1 VSATPGRGLSARLWR
16 ILAGTLAALLILS
29 AVAVGALRLALARVP
44 ENAARIQAWVEQ
56 QTDYRLEFRA
66 IDARL
71 RWWGPEVVL
80 RGVRVLDRDDPSQA
94 LFETREGAV
103 SLDVWNL
110 FRTGEL
116 VAGRVRI
123 VGPELT
129 VVRLA
134 DGRVRLLGQRERPAD
149 RPPFDLDRLP
159 AGRLEVEDA
168 TLHYRDLKTG
178 RGPWTLQRVRFSL
191 RRAHEAVD
199 MTGDARLPAELGTRF
214 EFDGKLHG
222 SLDRFTDLVM
232 QVDVRV
238 EQLVLPGLADL
249 LPEGAGRP
257 LSGSGPVRASA
268 AFDHGRLGQ
277 LRLDLNLSDV
287 AFAVPARNV
296 PPVEALEVAAPSRPP
311 GASPLSMPSAEKT
324 LIDRPAAA
332 LPREVRYASLAG
344 RLRLRQEGD
353 AWVFR
358 ANDLRLQTRGDR
370 AAPAAFLGAR
380 WRGHPASAFEG
391 GVSATSLDAGAVWP
405 LVLALAPRSFDRWAG
420 LDPSGTVRSL
430 RIDLVR
436 ERAGSE
442 PRFEVAAD
450 VEGLSARPVGRWPGW
465 RGLTARASG
474 TQERGRIALRAVSP
488 SFEWPLWFRAPL
500 EAERAEADVDW
511 WREGGGWVVSAPQ
524 LSVRH
529 PKAVAQGELTLR
541 LPGRGRSPH
550 LDLEARV
557 ERLDATIVGS
567 VLPIGRLKPR
577 SIAWLEAAFQKG
589 TATAGMLSY
598 HGPTRKFPFRGGEGE
613 FKARAVVN
621 DATLEYFPGFA
632 PLTGGNGTVE
642 FLNAGLQATL
652 ESGQVGGLRL
662 RTAQVAIDDLKE
674 PTLEIDATATGDVAK
689 ALAVLQGSPLGPT
702 LGTQFMALSGSG
714 PADYAVRLHL
724 PTQDTDA
731 RDYVVR
737 TKLRSVSVTWPV
749 LRAPASRVT
758 GDLLIHN
765 REITAPALRGVI
777 LDGPFELNVQPGPVG
792 GDVSAT
798 VLLSGSG
805 RASGVQ
811 LPGFIGLPD
820 AIRMTGTTDWRL
832 DGRIERRGDGEQWP
846 ARIEVATDLRGLGI
860 DAPNPFAKAAPEP
873 RPTRVVLDLPGRGRT
888 EVRIDSGAARAALV
902 FAESGDKRWDL
913 ERGAARFDA
922 QPVTLP
928 ARPGLHVGGDWP
940 EFDLAEW
947 LALRS
952 GTPGGRSLSDWL
964 GPVDVHLDRARVFG
978 FEFLDVTARL
988 EPVADAWRI
997 NASGPMAEGI
1007 ITVPSDFTR
1016 GMPLGLD
1023 MRRLV
1028 LKSAPVRPGAAPA
1041 PETDPRDLPA
1051 IAAQVQEFT
1060 WQGRRFGRLAAQVDK
1075 VPQGLR
1081 LASLATESS
1090 DFTLNGTGSWLVE
1103 ADGSRTRLALEF
1115 ASADFAAASRAL
1127 GYRDSVEAEKVR
1139 ANASIT
1145 WSGGPSEDALARMD
1159 GNLRIELERGQLRDV
1174 KPGAGRML
1182 GLLSV
1187 VELPRRLSFDFR
1199 DVTEEGLAFDRVRGD
1214 FELRAGNAYTQ
1225 NLLLK
1230 GAAVDVG
1237 VVGRTGLVT
1246 QDYDQTVVVSGNPS
1260 GPMTVAGALAGG
1272 PVGAAGALLISQ
1284 LFKGQLA
1291 GLASVY
1297 YRVTGPWDAPKVER
1311 ISAAASEAAGA
1322 GAKQEKEPRP

>member
-1 VSATPGRGLSARLWR
+1 VSATPGRGSSARLWR
-16 ILAGTLAALLILS
+16 LLAGTLAGLLILS
-29 AVAVGALRLALARVP
+29 ALLVGALRLALARVP

-56 QTDYRLEFRA
+56 QTDYRLEFRG

-80 RGVRVLDRDDPSQA
+80 RDVRVLDRDDPTQA

-123 VGPELT
+123 VGPVLT

-178 RGPWTLQRVRFSL
+178 RGPWTLQRTRISL
-191 RRAHEAVD
+191 RRAHDAVD
-199 MTGDARLPAELGTRF
+199 MTGEARLPAELGTRLA
-214 EFDGKLHG
+214 FDGKLRG

-232 QVDVRV
+232 QVEVRV
-238 EQLVLPGLADL
+238 DQVVLAGLGDF

-257 LSGSGPVRASA
+257 LSGSGPLRASA
-268 AFDHGRLGQ
+268 QFDRGRLEQ

-287 AFAVPARNV
+287 AFAVPPRNV
-296 PPVEALEVAAPSRPP
+296 PPVEVLEVAAPSRAP
-311 GASPLSMPSAEKT
+311 GASPLSMPLAEKT
-324 LIDRPAAA
+324 LVDRPAAE
-332 LPREVRYASLAG
+332 LPREVRYANLAG
-344 RLRLRQEGD
+344 KLRLRQEGA

-358 ANDLRLQTRGDR
+358 ANDLRLQSRGDR
-370 AAPAAFLGAR
+370 AATAASLGAR
-380 WRGHPASAFEG
+380 WQGHPVSAFEVG
-391 GVSATSLDAGAVWP
+391 ISASSLDAGEVWP
-405 LVLALAPRSFDRWAG
+405 LALALAPRSFDRWAG
-420 LDPSGTVRSL
+420 LDPSGAIRSL
-430 RIDLVR
+430 RVDLAR
-436 ERAGSE
+436 ERAGAE
-442 PRFEVAAD
+442 PRFEVSFD
-450 VEGLSARPVGRWPGW
+450 VDGLSTRPIGRWPGL

-474 TQERGRIALRAVSP
+474 THERGRIALRSVSP
-488 SFEWPLWFRAPL
+488 SFEWPRWFRAPL
-500 EAERAEADVDW
+500 VADRAEGDVDW
-511 WREGGGWVVSAPQ
+511 RRDGGAWVLSSPQ
-524 LSVRH
+524 LSVSH
-529 PKAVAQGELTLR
+529 PQAVAQGELTLR
-541 LPGRGRSPH
+541 LPGRGRSPY
-550 LDLEARV
+550 LDLEVRV
-557 ERLDATIVGS
+557 ERLDATLVNS

-589 TATAGMLSY
+589 TATDGVLSY

-613 FKARAVVN
+613 FKARATVN
-621 DATLEYFPGFA
+621 DATLTYFPGFA
-632 PLTGGNGTVE
+632 PLTGGNGRVE
-642 FLNAGLQATL
+642 FHNAGLQATL
-652 ESGQVGGLRL
+652 DAGQVGGLRL
-662 RTAQVAIDDLKE
+662 GSAEVAIDDLKE
-674 PTLEIDATATGDVAK
+674 PTLEIDATATGDLAK

-702 LGTQFMALSGSG
+702 LGAQFMALSGSG
-714 PADYAVRLHL
+714 PADYAVRLFL
-724 PTQDTDA
+724 PTQDTGA

-737 TKLRSVSVTWPV
+737 TKLRSVSVAWPV
-749 LRAPASRVT
+749 LRAPVSRVT
-758 GDLLIHN
+758 GDLVIHN
-765 REITAPALRGVI
+765 REISAPALRGVI

-792 GDVSAT
+792 GEVSAT
-798 VLLSGSG
+798 VLLSASG
-805 RASGVQ
+805 RAAGAQ

-832 DGRIERRGDGEQWP
+832 TGRIERRGDGEPWP
-846 ARIEVATDLRGLGI
+846 TRIEVATDLRGLGI
-860 DAPNPFAKAAPEP
+860 DAPNPFAKPAAEP
-873 RPTRVVLDLPGRGRT
+873 RPTRIVLDVPGRGRT
-888 EVRIDSGAARAALV
+888 DVRIDSGAARAALV
-902 FAESGDKRWDL
+902 FAERRDQRWAL

-928 ARPGLHVGGDWP
+928 AQPGLHVGGDWP

-952 GTPGGRSLSDWL
+952 DKPGDRGLSDWL
-964 GPVDVHLDRARVFG
+964 GPVDVHLDRARVLG

-988 EPVADAWRI
+988 EPLADDWRI
-997 NASGPMAEGI
+997 SASGPMAEGT
-1007 ITVPSDFTR
+1007 ITVPSDFAR
-1016 GMPLGLD
+1016 GGPLGLD
-1023 MRRLV
+1023 MQRLV
-1028 LKSAPVRPGAAPA
+1028 LKSAPARPGAAPA

-1051 IAAQVQEFT
+1051 IAAQVREFT
-1060 WQGRRFGRLAAQVDK
+1060 WQGRRFGRLSAQVDK

-1081 LASLATESS
+1081 LASFATESS

-1103 ADGSRTRLALEF
+1103 AGGSRTRLALDF
-1115 ASADFAAASRAL
+1115 ASTDFAAASRAL
-1127 GYRDSVEAEKVR
+1127 GYRDTVEAEKVR
-1139 ANASIT
+1139 ANASVT
-1145 WSGGPSEDALARMD
+1145 WSGGPSEDALARID
-1159 GNLRIELERGQLRDV
+1159 GNVRLELERGQLRDV

-1187 VELPRRLSFDFR
+1187 VELPRRLTLDFR

-1237 VVGRTGLVT
+1237 VVGRTGLVA

-1260 GPMTVAGALAGG
+1260 GPITVAGALAGG

-1291 GLASVY
+1291 GLATVY

-1311 ISAAASEAAGA
+1311 ISAAAIGTTGAAGA
-1322 GAKQEKEPRP
+1322 QEKEPKP

>member
-1 VSATPGRGLSARLWR
+1 V
-16 ILAGTLAALLILS
+16 AGTLAALLIVS

-80 RGVRVLDRDDPSQA
+80 RDVRVLDRDDPSQA

-149 RPPFDLDRLP
+149 RAPFDLDRLP

-178 RGPWTLQRVRFSL
+178 RGPWTLQRVRISL
-191 RRAHEAVD
+191 RRAHDAVD
-199 MTGDARLPAELGTRF
+199 MTGEARLPAQLGTRF
-214 EFDGKLHG
+214 EFDGQLRG

-238 EQLVLPGLADL
+238 DQLVLAGLAEL

-257 LSGSGPVRASA
+257 LSGSGPLRASA

-287 AFAVPARNV
+287 VLAVPARNV

-311 GASPLSMPSAEKT
+311 GVSPLSMPLAEKS
-324 LIDRPAAA
+324 LVDRPAAA
-332 LPREVRYASLAG
+332 LPREVRYANLAG
-344 RLRLRQEGD
+344 KLRVRQEGE
-353 AWVFR
+353 AWVLR
-358 ANDLRLQTRGDR
+358 ANDLRLQSHGDS
-370 AAPAAFLGAR
+370 AAPAASLGAR
-380 WRGHPASAFEG
+380 WRGHPASAFEVG
-391 GVSATSLDAGAVWP
+391 ISATALDAGAVWP

-420 LDPSGTVRSL
+420 LDPSGTIRSL
-430 RIDLVR
+430 RVDLAR
-436 ERAGSE
+436 ARAGSE

-450 VEGLSARPVGRWPGW
+450 VDDLSVRPVGRWPGF

-474 TQERGRIALRAVSP
+474 TQERGRIALRSVSP
-488 SFEWPLWFRAPL
+488 SFEWPRWFRAPI
-500 EAERAEADVDW
+500 EVERAEGDVDW
-511 WREGGGWVVSAPQ
+511 RREGGEWVVSSSQ
-524 LSVRH
+524 LSVQH

-557 ERLDATIVGS
+557 ERLDATIVNS

-577 SIAWLEAAFQKG
+577 SIAWLEAAFLKG
-589 TATAGMLSY
+589 TATEGVLSY

-632 PLTGGNGTVE
+632 PLTGGNGAVE
-642 FLNAGLQATL
+642 FYNAGLQATL
-652 ESGQVGGLRL
+652 DAGQVGGLRL
-662 RTAQVAIDDLKE
+662 RNAQVAIDDLKE
-674 PTLEIDATATGDVAK
+674 PTLEIDATATGDIAK

-702 LGTQFMALSGSG
+702 LGAQFMALSGSG
-714 PADYAVRLHL
+714 PADYAVSLYL

-737 TKLRSVSVTWPV
+737 TKLRSVSVAWPV

-758 GDLLIHN
+758 GDLVIHN
-765 REITAPALRGVI
+765 REITAQALRGVI

-860 DAPNPFAKAAPEP
+860 DAPNPFAKPAPDP
-873 RPTRVVLDLPGRGRT
+873 RPTRIVLDVPGRGRT

-902 FAESGDKRWDL
+902 FAERGGQRWDL

-928 ARPGLHVGGDWP
+928 AQPGLHVGGDWP

-952 GTPGGRSLSDWL
+952 VTPGGRSLSDWL

-988 EPVADAWRI
+988 EPVAEAWRI
-997 NASGPMAEGI
+997 NASGPMAEGT

-1016 GMPLGLD
+1016 GVPLGLD

-1060 WQGRRFGRLAAQVDK
+1060 WQGRRFGRLSARVDR
-1075 VPQGLR
+1075 VPEGLR
-1081 LASLATESS
+1081 LASLATESG

-1103 ADGSRTRLALEF
+1103 AGGARTRLTLEF
-1115 ASADFAAASRAL
+1115 ASTDFAAASRAL
-1127 GYRDSVEAEKVR
+1127 GYRDTVEAEKVR
-1139 ANASIT
+1139 ASASVT

-1159 GNLRIELERGQLRDV
+1159 GNVRLELERGQLRDV

-1187 VELPRRLSFDFR
+1187 VELPRRLSLDFR
-1199 DVTEEGLAFDRVRGD
+1199 DVTEEGLAFDKVRGD

-1260 GPMTVAGALAGG
+1260 GPITVAGALAAG

-1311 ISAAASEAAGA
+1311 ISAAASGTAAGTT
-1322 GAKQEKEPRP
+1322 QEKEPKP

>member
-1 VSATPGRGLSARLWR
+1 MSATPGRGPSARLWR
-16 ILAGTLAALLILS
+16 ILAGSFAGLLILS
-29 AVAVGALRLALARVP
+29 ALLVGALRLALARVP

-56 QTDYRLEFRA
+56 QTDYRLEFRN

-134 DGRVRLLGQRERPAD
+134 DGRVRLLGLRERPAD

-178 RGPWTLQRVRFSL
+178 RGPWTLQRVRVSL
-191 RRAHEAVD
+191 RRAHDAVD
-199 MTGDARLPAELGTRF
+199 MTGDARLPTQLGTSF
-214 EFDGKLHG
+214 EFDGNLRG

-232 QVDVRV
+232 EVDVRI
-238 EQLVLPGLADL
+238 EQLVLAGLAEL
-249 LPEGAGRP
+249 LPERVGRP

-268 AFDHGRLGQ
+268 AFDHGRLEQ

-287 AFAVPARNV
+287 AFAVPARSV
-296 PPVEALEVAAPSRPP
+296 PPIEALEVAAPSRPE
-311 GASPLSMPSAEKT
+311 GASPLSMPLAEKT
-324 LIDRPAAA
+324 LVDRPAAV
-332 LPREVRYASLAG
+332 LPREVRYAGVAG
-344 RLRLRQEGD
+344 KLRLRQDGD

-358 ANDLRLQTRGDR
+358 ASDLRLQAGGDR
-370 AAPAAFLGAR
+370 DASAASLGAR
-380 WRGHPASAFEG
+380 WRGHPASAFEA
-391 GVSATSLDAGAVWP
+391 GVSAMSLDAGVIWP
-405 LVLALAPRSFDRWAG
+405 LVLALAPPSFDRWAG
-420 LDPSGTVRSL
+420 LDPSGQIRSL
-430 RIDLVR
+430 RIDVAR
-436 ERAGSE
+436 DRAGSE

-450 VEGLSARPVGRWPGW
+450 VDGLSARPIGRWPGL

-474 TQERGRIALRAVSP
+474 TQERGRIALRSVSP
-488 SFEWPLWFRAPL
+488 SFEWPRWFRAPL
-500 EAERAEADVDW
+500 EADRAEGDVDW
-511 WREGGGWVVSAPQ
+511 RREGSDWVLSSSQ
-524 LSVRH
+524 LSVQH

-541 LPGRGRSPH
+541 LPGRGRSPY

-557 ERLDATIVGS
+557 ERLDATIVNS

-589 TATAGMLSY
+589 TATEGTLSY
-598 HGPTRKFPFRGGEGE
+598 HGPTRRFPFRGGEGE

-621 DATLEYFPGFA
+621 DATLAYFPGFA
-632 PLTGGNGTVE
+632 PLTGGRGTVE
-642 FLNAGLQATL
+642 FRNAGLQAAL
-652 ESGQVGGLRL
+652 DAGQVGGLRL
-662 RTAQVAIDDLKE
+662 QNAKVAIDDLKE
-674 PTLEIDATATGDVAK
+674 PTLEIDAAATGDVAK

-702 LGTQFMALSGSG
+702 LGKQFMALSGSG
-714 PADYAVRLHL
+714 PADYAVRLLL
-724 PTQDTDA
+724 PTRA
-731 RDYVVR
+731 PESRDYAVR
-737 TKLRSVSVTWPV
+737 AKLRSVAVAWPV
-749 LRAPASRVT
+749 LRAPASQVT
-758 GDLLIHN
+758 GDLEIHN
-765 REITAPALRGVI
+765 REISATALRGVI
-777 LDGPFELNVQPGPVG
+777 LDGPFELNVKPGPVG
-792 GDVSAT
+792 GEVSST
-798 VLLSGSG
+798 VLLSASG
-805 RASGVQ
+805 RASGAQ
-811 LPGFIGLPD
+811 LPQFIGLPD
-820 AIRMTGTTDWRL
+820 AIRMTGTAAWRL
-832 DGRIERRGDGEQWP
+832 DGRIERVRDGEQWP
-846 ARIEVATDLRGLGI
+846 ARIEVKTDLRGLGI
-860 DAPNPFAKAAPEP
+860 DAPNPFAKPAAES
-873 RPTRVVLDLPGRGRT
+873 RPTRVALDVPGAGRT
-888 EVRIDSGAARAALV
+888 EVRIDSGAARAALAFV
-902 FAESGDKRWDL
+902 ERGRQRWDL

-928 ARPGLHVGGDWP
+928 AQPGLHVGGDWP

-952 GTPGGRSLSDWL
+952 GTPGGRGLSDWL
-964 GPVDVHLDRARVFG
+964 GPVDVHLDRARVLG

-997 NASGPMAEGI
+997 NASGPMAEGT
-1007 ITVPSDFTR
+1007 ITVPSDFAR
-1016 GMPLGLD
+1016 GGPLGLD
-1023 MRRLV
+1023 LRRLV
-1028 LKSAPVRPGAAPA
+1028 LEAAPARPGAARA
-1041 PETDPRDLPA
+1041 PEGDPRDLPA

-1075 VPQGLR
+1075 VPEGLR

-1103 ADGSRTRLALEF
+1103 AGGSRTRLTLDF
-1115 ASADFAAASRAL
+1115 ASTDFAAASRAL
-1127 GYRDSVEAEKVR
+1127 GYRDTVEAEKVR
-1139 ANASIT
+1139 ASASVT

-1159 GNLRIELERGQLRDV
+1159 GNVRIELERGQLREV

-1187 VELPRRLSFDFR
+1187 VELPRRLTLDFR

-1237 VVGRTGLVT
+1237 VVGRTGLVA

-1260 GPMTVAGALAGG
+1260 GPITVAGALAGG

-1291 GLASVY
+1291 GLARVY
-1297 YRVTGPWDAPKVER
+1297 YRVTGPWEAPKVER
-1311 ISAAASEAAGA
+1311 ISAAASGTAGT
-1322 GAKQEKEPRP
+1322 GTIQEKEPNP